1 MDISNNESSIQPTD
15 KEPLNI
21 DDLLE
26 IENQQNKK
34 ETWTKLNRTMRVQ
47 LLHNYAEKYSK
58 NHNLNL
64 KETKQLKRYLTDVL
78 DAKKLNKTKDVVYDR
93 EKGIIT
99 SIAHL
104 HFHPSTRMFTLRSE
118 PRVSTLNALGPR
130 RTEKKKKNEQNG
142 EN

>member
-1 MDISNNESSIQPTD
+1 MDISNNETPVETIETF
-15 KEPLNI
+15 NI
-21 DDLLE
+21 DDFLE

-34 ETWTKLNRTMRVQ
+34 ETWTKLNRTIRIQ

-58 NHNLNL
+58 THNLNL
-64 KETKQLKRYLTDVL
+64 KETKQLKRYLTDIL
-78 DAKKLNKTKDVVYDR
+78 DSKKLNKIKDVSYDR

-99 SIAHL
+99 NITHL
-104 HFHPSTRMFTLRSE
+104 YFHPSTRMFTLRSE

-130 RTEKKKKNEQNG
+130 KTERKKKNEQIG

>member
-1 MDISNNESSIQPTD
+1 MDISNNETPVETIETF
-15 KEPLNI
+15 NI
-21 DDLLE
+21 DDFLE

-34 ETWTKLNRTMRVQ
+34 ETWTKLNRTIRIQ
-47 LLHNYAEKYSK
+47 LLHSYAEKYSK
-58 NHNLNL
+58 THNLNL
-64 KETKQLKRYLTDVL
+64 KETKQLKRYLTDIL
-78 DAKKLNKTKDVVYDR
+78 DAKKLNKIKDVSYDR

-99 SIAHL
+99 NITHL

-130 RTEKKKKNEQNG
+130 KTEKKKKNEQIG